1 MIYTRAD
8 LVLQSEKPITINGF
22 TGSTIRGAI
31 CYQLMKN
38 CTQENKNCK
47 ECTNKALCTNYLLFN
62 SCQSNVADTNPII
75 INVSYSLE
83 GVKTNTISFEL
94 VLVGKG
100 ILAFNS
106 LLDTF
111 KLGIRIKNYSD
122 KEYVTFKFKECN
134 NVITEDIKPKLL
146 STDGIRV
153 EIENPVILKD
163 SMRDMA
169 PESFMRAVLIRN
181 KTIGEI
187 TNHHSELSY
196 LQACSDVRENM
207 EVKSDNLKEVNR
219 ERYSTRTHSK
229 MRYKGLYGYIEYKG
243 DFTLY
248 AEQLAV
254 AEKFNIGKLCSMGS
268 GKIRITPL

>member
-31 CYQLMKN
+31 CNQLMRS

-47 ECTNKALCTNYLLFN
+47 ECDNCTLCTNFLLFN
-62 SCQSNVADTNPII
+62 GCKDGVADTNPII

-122 KEYVTFKFKECN
+122 KEYVTFKLKECN

-207 EVKSDNLKEVNR
+207 EVKGDNLKEVNR
-219 ERYSTRTHSK
+219 ERYSTRTHTK
-229 MRYKGLYGYIEYKG
+229 MRHKGLYGYIEYKG
-243 DFTLY
+243 DFTPY